1 MKKYNVYY
9 NDGAYYGTMTFKN
22 KPQIEIERLIQAEID
37 RNNKNLNNQYH
48 ITRANFKN
56 NIKQGGICYV

>member
-48 ITRANFKN
+48 ITRANFKEL
-56 NIKQGGICYV
+56 